1 MSAKKHGLADEFEY
15 MKDLSMNFP
24 QITQV
29 KNPNE
34 SIQKLLEWLGKVC
47 VSERS
52 YIFEIYEDDTFSN
65 TYEWCDTGVSSQMQM
80 LQKESLRQISWWLE
94 MFQQNKPVII
104 EDIEEI
110 KTRYPAAYAILKPQ
124 DITSL
129 ISVGLYT
136 DGKIFGFLGIDN
148 SDFKKA
154 NQIVPLLFMI
164 ANLFSYMLNNR
175 DLVDRLSY
183 CDYHDQLTSSLNR
196 NAFKKDLKKAYKW
209 FSLGLVHCNVLE
221 LKTTDSLNGF
231 ETNDEIIKKWSDIL
245 SQAFHHYNI
254 YRVSEDEFIIVCP
267 NVEKWQFNETVMY
280 LNDLKHKNKSAMV
293 YGFAW
298 DNKLPIDVSG
308 LLSEAENMLHE
319 YKERYDKRPV
329 PDYGEE
335 KVLNVPVKVD
345 YGELLKDA
353 NGHILYHFIEENYFN
368 LETFFKSMSMA
379 DHHPY
384 FGDLVTKQ
392 WYVSDSMK
400 DLMGLNDNVVT
411 DLLSKWEE
419 YIPYP
424 EDLELFRNDIAGV
437 MSMKKSVHDLVYRIQ
452 DKNYNEYWIRCFG
465 LIRWNEDKTKPLF
478 FCGNVSKLN
487 YAFVVDSIT
496 NFPKE
501 KSAIREISRLQQL
514 NKKVSFVCFR
524 LNEFSEI
531 NELRGR
537 SVANSLLKDIANNL
551 NREFGKKI
559 QFYRLDGLRFLSVI
573 PKEFFTTPEEVA
585 RKIRNIITDMFTEYN
600 LPVRIPCVIGILDDH
615 SESMTAQEIITDVM
629 SLLEIA
635 KKNSETQLVYS
646 TNTVKTHREQKQM
659 IMELRKDSMDYNNF
673 RSVIQPIVDA
683 GTHKIVGGELLLRW
697 KYNGN
702 DVSPGFFIPA
712 LENNNLI
719 NHVGRG
725 VFEQAVRHCKRI
737 NTTIPDFF
745 LDFNISYNQIY
756 DKSLLPF
763 MSEVIQKWG
772 VNAKNLVLELTET
785 HYNNSPVRLQEFI
798 EECKGLGM
806 RMALDDF
813 GVGYSSLE
821 MLVKYPANVVKLD
834 RSLMKKMSDSKEIT
848 DFITAIVYACHK
860 FGKLVCVEGVETEQE
875 LKIVTEAGCDMVQ
888 GYYFYRPMEVFDV
901 YDLLT
906 SQNDKT

>member
-1 MSAKKHGLADEFEY
+1 MFAKERGLADEFEY

-24 QITQV
+24 QITQG

-65 TYEWCDTGVSSQMQM
+65 TYEWCDKGVSSQMEM
-80 LQKESLRQISWWLE
+80 LQKESLGQIMWWLE

-104 EDIEEI
+104 EDIEDI
-110 KTRYPAAYAILKPQ
+110 KTQYPAAYATLKLQ

-129 ISVGLYT
+129 ISVALST

-164 ANLFSYMLNNR
+164 SNLFSYMLTNR
-175 DLVDRLSY
+175 DLVNKISY
-183 CDYHDQLTSSLNR
+183 CDYHDPLTMSLNR
-196 NAFKKDLKKAYKW
+196 NAFKRDLKLSYKW
-209 FSLGLVHCNVLE
+209 SSLGLVHCDILE
-221 LKTTDSLNGF
+221 LRTVDSFVEF
-231 ETNDEIIKKWSDIL
+231 ESGDEIIKKWNDIL
-245 SQAFHHYNI
+245 SQAFQHYNI
-254 YRVSEDEFIIVCP
+254 YRVSSNEFIIICP
-267 NVEKWQFNETVMY
+267 NIEKWKFTEAVTY
-280 LNDLKHKNKSAMV
+280 LNDLKHKNKNTMV

-298 DNKLPIDVSG
+298 DNQLPVDVPG
-308 LLSEAENMLHE
+308 LFFEVEKMRHK
-319 YKERYDKRPV
+319 YRERYYKKTDST
-329 PDYGEE
+329 YEE
-335 KVLNVPVKVD
+335 EQSLNVPVKVD
-345 YGELLKDA
+345 SGELLRDV
-353 NGHILYHFIEENYFN
+353 NGHILYHFIEKNYFN

-384 FGDLVTKQ
+384 FGDLLTKQ

-400 DLMGLNDNVVT
+400 DLMGVQDNVVV
-411 DLLSKWEE
+411 DLLSKWEQ

-424 EDLELFRNDIAGV
+424 EDLLLFRNDIAGV
-437 MSMKKSVHDLVYRIQ
+437 MSLKKNIHDLVYRIR
-452 DKNYNEYWIRCFG
+452 DKNCNEYWIRCFG
-465 LIRWNEDKTKPLF
+465 LIRWNEDKTQPLF

-501 KSAIREISRLQQL
+501 KAAIREISKLQQL

-537 SVANSLLKDIANNL
+537 SVANSLIKDIANNL
-551 NREFGKKI
+551 TREFEKRI

-573 PKEFFTTPEEVA
+573 PKEFFRTPEEVA
-585 RKIRNIITDMFTEYN
+585 KKIRTIITDMFMEYN
-600 LPVRIPCVIGILDDH
+600 LPVRTPCVIGILDDY

-635 KKNSETQLVYS
+635 KKNSEQSIVYS

-683 GTHKIVGGELLLRW
+683 RTHKIVGGELLLRW
-697 KYNGN
+697 KYNGK

-737 NTTIPDFF
+737 NATISDFF
-745 LDFNISYNQIY
+745 MDFNISYNQIY

-763 MSEVIQKWG
+763 MSEVIKKWG
-772 VNAKNLVLELTET
+772 VNTGNLVLELTET

-821 MLVKYPANVVKLD
+821 MLIKYPANVVKLD
-834 RSLMKKMSDSKEIT
+834 RSLMKKMPDSKEIT

-860 FGKLVCVEGVETEQE
+860 FGKFVCVEGVETEQE
-875 LKIVTEAGCDMVQ
+875 LEIVTEAGCDMVQ
-888 GYYFYRPMEVFDV
+888 GYYFYKPMEVSDV
-901 YDLLT
+901 YDLLI
-906 SQNDKT
+906 SQNEKI